1 MEQLLCLFA
10 LFLVFCIRLLHR
22 VAYDRWLRVRFRI
35 DAAQTKT
42 RTNAD
47 DSADETSRLLDSTES
62 DGGRVTRS
70 TYSPPTSTPSRKARV
85 ICSATALGY
94 MVVTALGEFCF
105 FRPTWVRN
113 SVAAQP
119 SNIPPSSAPL
129 SFYTPLV
136 SCLAAEGCS
145 SLRCVPSSKA
155 KSLIDFLASWQ
166 IMNLF
171 RALSDRSPMATR
183 ELQADGLTLLMLPLI
198 LRAIRT
204 PGTESSGALDLLL
217 GPALGAACFL
227 SAVIF

>member
-47 DSADETSRLLDSTES
+47 DSADEISRLLDSTES

-94 MVVTALGEFCF
+94 MVVTALAIKHSAEFGAALLLHSPRF
-105 FRPTWVRN
+105 MFGRGGMF
-113 SVAAQP
+113 VAA
-119 SNIPPSSAPL
+119 
-129 SFYTPLV
+129 
-136 SCLAAEGCS
+136 
-145 SLRCVPSSKA
+145 
-155 KSLIDFLASWQ
+155 

-227 SAVIF
+227 SVVIF